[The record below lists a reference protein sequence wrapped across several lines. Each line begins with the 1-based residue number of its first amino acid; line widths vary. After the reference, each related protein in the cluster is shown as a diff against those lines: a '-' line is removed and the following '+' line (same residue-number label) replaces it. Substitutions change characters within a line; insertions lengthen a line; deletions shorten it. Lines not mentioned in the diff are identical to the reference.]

1 LEIRISEAIAA
12 TERRT
17 PPFNGAIWLQRE
29 GKMLRSVLIVSF
41 LLTSTV
47 VMAEPAQDIK
57 KLATTYQDNF
67 NKKDAAG
74 IAALFAK
81 GGFLVNANGVNSDIA
96 KYYEGAWKNGLERM
110 EITVD
115 QVLPVAEA
123 VAVANGEAR
132 ISGKNDKGEP
142 INMTVLWTATD
153 VQEGGQWKIRMLTA
167 LPKAPPPKQ

>member
-1 LEIRISEAIAA
+1 
-12 TERRT
+12 
-17 PPFNGAIWLQRE
+17 
-29 GKMLRSVLIVSF
+29 MLRSVLIVSF

-57 KLATTYQDNF
+57 KLAATYQDNF

-74 IAALFAK
+74 IAALYTK
-81 GGFLVNANGVNSDIA
+81 GGFLVNANGINPDIA
-96 KYYEGAWKNGLERM
+96 KYYEGAWKNGLERI

-115 QVLPVAEA
+115 QVLPVTEA
-123 VAVANGEAR
+123 VAVSNGEAR